1 MFQGLR
7 PALTNKEKLYIVP
20 CSFVD
25 ENTGFSLFK
34 SGNAEKLNNRN
45 YYFRS
50 IKIISNFSKNEE
62 ILSIKEFKNNF
73 LKKNKRLKK
82 MYDNIILEKK
92 LYVKNKNI
100 LKNKDYVIFGILNV
114 TPDSFSDGGMF
125 NNEMLSLSHAKKM
138 LSEGADFIDVGGEST
153 RPGAKKV
160 NEKDEILR
168 VLPVIQNLSK
178 ANINISLDTRNSST
192 MYICNFCGVCIIN
205 DVSALRDKNSLEIV
219 KNNNLSVILMHMPG
233 TPKTMMKKKYK
244 NVLLDTYDFLNKRIE
259 YCERNGLS
267 KERIIVDPGIGFGKN
282 KGENIDLIKNIS
294 IFHSLGCAIMLGV
307 SRKKLISNF
316 GSPNLPNE
324 RIGGSLSFALHSFN
338 QGVEIF
344 RVHDVKETS
353 QALQA
358 WKYAGEK

>member
-1 MFQGLR
+1 
-7 PALTNKEKLYIVP
+7 
-20 CSFVD
+20 
-25 ENTGFSLFK
+25 
-34 SGNAEKLNNRN
+34 
-45 YYFRS
+45 
-50 IKIISNFSKNEE
+50 
-62 ILSIKEFKNNF
+62 
-73 LKKNKRLKK
+73 
-82 MYDNIILEKK
+82 
-92 LYVKNKNI
+92 
-100 LKNKDYVIFGILNV
+100 
-114 TPDSFSDGGMF
+114 
-125 NNEMLSLSHAKKM
+125 M